1 MQSSTNDPLLED
13 GLQRYLNEIA
23 ETALLDAEQEQGLA
37 ASIQRG
43 RHATA
48 SHHDKAVA
56 HEATAKLIRANLRL
70 VVSIAKRYRGFG
82 LNFQD
87 LIQEGNIG
95 LMNAVERFNLEK
107 GVRFSTYA
115 SWWIR
120 QAITRAIAN
129 HGRLIR
135 LPVHRWELLIKVRRA
150 ETKLMQALGREATA
164 AELSIAL
171 DVPEDKIADLQMMA
185 QLPLSLATHKGDEN
199 DTMLGDTLPDESAEE
214 ALEVMLTEIDAAHN
228 REILNVLT
236 DQEREVLILRYGLTD
251 GKARSLS
258 EVGAVVGRTRQRIQ
272 QIEAG
277 ALQQLR
283 SYLQG

>member
-1 MQSSTNDPLLED
+1 MNAEMNEPLLED

-23 ETALLDAEQEQGLA
+23 ETPLLCAEQEQQLTRSVQHAQLPGASKQDRYA
-37 ASIQRG
+37 AQE
-43 RHATA
+43 AQ
-48 SHHDKAVA
+48 A
-56 HEATAKLIRANLRL
+56 HLIRANLRL

-82 LNFQD
+82 LAFQD

-95 LMNAVERFNLEK
+95 LINAIARFDPDK

-115 SWWIR
+115 TWWIR
-120 QAITRAIAN
+120 QAVTRALAN

-135 LPVHRWELLIKVRRA
+135 LPVHRWELLLKVRKA
-150 ETKLMQALGREATA
+150 ESRLLQVLGREPTT
-164 AELSIAL
+164 AELSTAL
-171 DVPEDKIADLQMMA
+171 GVPAEKIADLQAIA
-185 QLPLSLATHKGDEN
+185 QLPLSLALPKGDEG
-199 DTMLGDTLPDESAEE
+199 DVQLGDTLPDDASEEAIEELLRAVDAACTRE
-214 ALEVMLTEIDAAHN
+214 ALEVLTE
-228 REILNVLT
+228 
-236 DQEREVLILRYGLTD
+236 QEREVLCLRYGLND

-283 SYLQG
+283 AYFGA